1 MASPASQ
8 SATSVIF
15 LPVDGSKTSTRFLAE
30 ASTHLPPIHR
40 SVGIGKGAGP
50 FVGVGMVSV
59 LVIGFSWVLSVRYQE
74 ASVERSPVKAARVI
88 AFMASTSSLRGL
100 LLTRRAAPMALSAVQ
115 SCLSSGSPN

>member
-30 ASTHLPPIHR
+30 ASTHLPPIQR

-50 FVGVGMVSV
+50 LAGVGIVRV
-59 LVIGFSWVLSVRYQE
+59 LVMVLSVRYQE
-74 ASVERSPVKAARVI
+74 ASVARSPVKAARVI

-100 LLTRRAAPMALSAVQ
+100 LLTRRAAPMA
-115 SCLSSGSPN
+115 